1 MKCYKTTNPNTKSI
15 EQEVNEIRI
24 RIYEKTKDMTPEQI
38 VEYYK
43 QSTADVIRKY
53 RLRVVASTDEKRP
66 EPVAAPS
73 RSAT

>member
-1 MKCYKTTNPNTKSI
+1 MKPTNPNAKSI
-15 EQEVNEIRI
+15 EQEVNEIRL

-43 QSTADVIRKY
+43 QSTEETIRKY
-53 RLRVVASTDEKRP
+53 RLRVVASADEKRP
-66 EPVAAPS
+66 ETAAAPS